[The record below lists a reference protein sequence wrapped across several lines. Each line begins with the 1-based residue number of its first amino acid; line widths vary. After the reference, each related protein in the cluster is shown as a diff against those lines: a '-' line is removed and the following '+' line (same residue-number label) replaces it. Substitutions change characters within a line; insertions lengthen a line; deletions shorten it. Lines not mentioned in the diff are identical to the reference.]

1 MISTDGGTTTPHH
14 SGTGIVWA
22 RVEDGFHVGSRTGE
36 FVGYIDRQADGE
48 YHAFDSRSRLVGAFS
63 ELTAAMRAL
72 AAPTLAAGAHI
83 AGTDAGDVAP
93 IELREIR

>member
-1 MISTDGGTTTPHH
+1 MGAPRAGRPMT
-14 SGTGIVWA
+14 GTGIVWA

-36 FVGYIDRQADGE
+36 FVGYIDRQPDGR
-48 YHAFDSRSRLVGAFS
+48 YLAYDSRSACAGAFV

-72 AAPTLAAGAHI
+72 AARATPDTPDE
-83 AGTDAGDVAP
+83 TPP

>member
-1 MISTDGGTTTPHH
+1 MTAVGGHAPEAGRRPA
-14 SGTGIVWA
+14 SGIVWA

-36 FVGYIDRQADGE
+36 FVGYIDRQPDGR
-48 YHAFDSRSRLVGAFS
+48 YLAYDSRSRCVGSFP

-72 AAPTLAAGAHI
+72 ATPAPADGL
-83 AGTDAGDVAP
+83 DDPQP